1 MHSSV
6 AAQLCSLER
15 RIVVCGNQ
23 EVEQLRLIKLD
34 VQLDLT
40 RVVMAGQLFVN
51 EEDLVQEQVH
61 VLFHVRAFFVGRLP
75 ATFAQLLH
83 ARVYDL
89 ERPML
94 AMSFQDVLD
103 GLIRIYAE
111 HFAKIWIQG
120 EVDGTLVEE
129 VKHSGILLPQN
140 DIEGILILENLLV
153 KFEECIEEVLV
164 MARAFP
170 L

>member
-1 MHSSV
+1 MHPGV
-6 AAQLCSLER
+6 TAQLCSLER
-15 RIVVCGNQ
+15 RIVVRGNQ

-40 RVVMAGQLFVN
+40 RVVVAGQLFVD

-83 ARVYDL
+83 TRVYDL
-89 ERPML
+89 ERPVL

-103 GLIRIYAE
+103 GLVRVYAE
-111 HFAKIWIQG
+111 HFAEIRIQG
-120 EVDGTLVEE
+120 EVDGALVEE
-129 VKHSGILLPQN
+129 VKHSEILL
-140 DIEGILILENLLV
+140 L
-153 KFEECIEEVLV
+153 
-164 MARAFP
+164 
-170 L
+170 

>member
-1 MHSSV
+1 MHPSV

-15 RIVVCGNQ
+15 RIVVRGNQ
-23 EVEQLRLIKLD
+23 EGKQFRLIKLD

-40 RVVMAGQLFVN
+40 RVVVAGQLFVD

-83 ARVYDL
+83 ARVNDL
-89 ERPML
+89 ERPVL

-103 GLIRIYAE
+103 GLVRVYAE
-111 HFAKIWIQG
+111 HFAKIRIQG
-120 EVDGTLVEE
+120 EVDGALVEE
-129 VKHSGILLPQN
+129 VEHSEILLLQN
-140 DIEGILILENLLV
+140 DIKGILILENLLV
-153 KFEECIEEVLV
+153 KFE
-164 MARAFP
+164 
-170 L
+170 